1 MIKEDQWFTY
11 KKFYQDVVSE
21 NPNYTRFV
29 EVGVWAGASIIHLAK
44 VLKKSEREFEILAVD
59 VWDEKFVSFYDR
71 PEIEKNGGIYNI
83 YNTNL
88 KEEGVR
94 DVITD
99 DRSIS
104 WDAPEKYE
112 DGYFDF
118 VYIDAGHNYE
128 DVCKDIDA
136 WMPKIKKGG
145 ILSGHDYWLDMQNPG
160 VVKAV
165 DEKIKDLNILP
176 EQAVWWTKIS

>member
-1 MIKEDQWFTY
+1 VFGQ
-11 KKFYQDVVSE
+11 
-21 NPNYTRFV
+21 
-29 EVGVWAGASIIHLAK
+29 ASIIYLAN
-44 VLKKSEREFEILAVD
+44 VLKKSERKFEILAVD
-59 VWDEKFVSFYDR
+59 VWDEKIEPSELLFYDR

-83 YNTNL
+83 YNNL
-88 KEEGVR
+88 KEEGLR

-104 WDAPEKYE
+104 WDVPEKYE
-112 DGYFDF
+112 DSYFDF

-136 WMPKIKKGG
+136 WRPKIKKNG
-145 ILSGHDYWLDMQNPG
+145 ILSGHDYWLGKP

-165 DEKIKDLNILP
+165 DEKIKHLNILP
-176 EQAVWWTKIS
+176 EQGVWWTRIT